1 MGAYYLESRTFHMW
15 PTKATRAE
23 GPMNLSSHLVDRIYS
38 VIFSELIANR
48 KCIPTALPAGSAFH
62 YPCLTCGRSVSRNLY
77 NLRDAMRSIL
87 SCSPSFPAFRIVNS
101 RTTRLIQSSSLGV
114 RSPLRF
120 ETPND
125 GAYAL
130 FVDLLDDGNTS
141 GEGVRIY
148 SLLEIRPSGIEGR
161 ASRWIDLGLSIKRSG
176 LELVSLSRRL
186 KRFYH
191 RALAAIPFSKTP
203 AALPR
208 STGQLS

>member
-1 MGAYYLESRTFHMW
+1 MCYINITRTSW
-15 PTKATRAE
+15 QIWE
-23 GPMNLSSHLVDRIYS
+23 GRLFGRLLPGISNLPHVAHEGHTCRRTDEPFQS
-38 VIFSELIANR
+38 
-48 KCIPTALPAGSAFH
+48 PPLPAGSAFH

-186 KRFYH
+186 KRFNH
-191 RALAAIPFSKTP
+191 HALAAIPFSKTP

-208 STGQLS
+208 STGQLP